1 MRVDADDFARPCS
14 CGREHQIAVKEILIE
29 AGAVEKLEEE
39 MSEGMLREYISPLV
53 ICDTNTYAAT
63 EELMEDIYDRCQVLV
78 LDAEGLQADR
88 HAIKIVENNM
98 EEDIDLILAVGAG
111 TIHDISR
118 YIAHNYKV
126 PFISVPTAASGD
138 GFVTTVAAMTLD
150 GVKKTVPS
158 VAPICVYADTDIF
171 SKAPQRLT
179 AAGISDLMAKYICLA
194 DWKIAN
200 LVTGEYFCRETVK
213 LEEKALKTVK
223 SSIQDITEGEEDD
236 AKEDKKMSGLEI
248 LKMHGI
254 MSYAQTME
262 WKGPLSYRIDDTC
275 VIDTS
280 KQIYGTIINTQTLEH
295 ASPVSLARCKRIMTI
310 ENKANYESMQY
321 DENTLYIFCHGYFT
335 PKEVYFLKKLSLIVS
350 KECEFL
356 HWGDMDFGG
365 ISIFLFI
372 KDRIFEKLMPYRMG
386 VADFEEALKKDA
398 GIPLKASTREKLQKK
413 DAGLLTELKEAI
425 LESDKTIE
433 QERLL

>member
-29 AGAVEKLEEE
+29 AGAVAKLEEE

-171 SKAPQRLT
+171 FKSTTAPDCSRDFRPDGEIHLSCRLEDREPGHRRVFLPRNCKA
-179 AAGISDLMAKYICLA
+179 G
-194 DWKIAN
+194 
-200 LVTGEYFCRETVK
+200 RESVK
-213 LEEKALKTVK
+213 NCEILRFRIL
-223 SSIQDITEGEEDD
+223 TEGEED
-236 AKEDKKMSGLEI
+236 E
-248 LKMHGI
+248 
-254 MSYAQTME
+254 
-262 WKGPLSYRIDDTC
+262 C
-275 VIDTS
+275 
-280 KQIYGTIINTQTLEH
+280 KQ
-295 ASPVSLARCKRIMTI
+295 A
-310 ENKANYESMQY
+310 
-321 DENTLYIFCHGYFT
+321 
-335 PKEVYFLKKLSLIVS
+335 
-350 KECEFL
+350 
-356 HWGDMDFGG
+356 
-365 ISIFLFI
+365 
-372 KDRIFEKLMPYRMG
+372 LM
-386 VADFEEALKKDA
+386 
-398 GIPLKASTREKLQKK
+398 
-413 DAGLLTELKEAI
+413 
-425 LESDKTIE
+425 
-433 QERLL
+433 